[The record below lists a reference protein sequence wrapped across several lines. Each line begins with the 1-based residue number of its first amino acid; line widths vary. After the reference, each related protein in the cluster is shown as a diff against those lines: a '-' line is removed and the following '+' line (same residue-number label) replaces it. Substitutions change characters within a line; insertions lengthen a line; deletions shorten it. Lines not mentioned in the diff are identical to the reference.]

1 MFNPNQIM
9 QMFAPV
15 MGTQNPMQTMMQSFG
30 NNPNFSRAMQMMQG
44 KTPPQMEQVVR
55 NMCNQTGVN
64 FDELM
69 GAFSRMGGFK

>member
-1 MFNPNQIM
+1 
-9 QMFAPV
+9 
-15 MGTQNPMQTMMQSFG
+15 
-30 NNPNFSRAMQMMQG
+30 MQMMQG

-55 NMCNQTGVN
+55 NICNQTGVN